1 MKIYATKF
9 DLDSEQK
16 RLISA
21 DCKYIISQAN
31 EIIAL
36 LKTNNS
42 TISLNTSRLFGSVE
56 GIKDALDE
64 IYDTIDY

>member
-16 RLISA
+16 RLISI

-36 LKTNNS
+36 MKTNNS
-42 TISLNTSRLFGSVE
+42 TISLNSARLFGSVE
-56 GIKDALDE
+56 AIKDALDE
-64 IYDTIDY
+64 IYDTLDN